1 MIKLQELQEQVL
13 ELPIKERWTLVQ
25 TVLASIQQETLS
37 SISPQPTLETLSE
50 ADPSSSQVRGI
61 RVDTL
66 YSVRPPISMLKTLS
80 ELDSSGS
87 QAGIRVDA
95 YRVRPPISTLETL
108 SELDP
113 WTQSLIGVICLESEN
128 PEESYVNYLEEKY
141 S

>member
-1 MIKLQELQEQVL
+1 MVNNQVNRKVMIKLQELQEQVL

-37 SISPQPTLETLSE
+37 SIPPQ
-50 ADPSSSQVRGI
+50 
-61 RVDTL
+61 
-66 YSVRPPISMLKTLS
+66 
-80 ELDSSGS
+80 
-87 QAGIRVDA
+87 
-95 YRVRPPISTLETL
+95 STLETL

-113 WTQSLIGVICLESEN
+113 WTQSLIGVIRLESEN

>member
-37 SISPQPTLETLSE
+37 SIPPQPTLETLSE
-50 ADPSSSQVRGI
+50 PDPSGSQVRGI

-66 YSVRPPISMLKTLS
+66 YS
-80 ELDSSGS
+80 
-87 QAGIRVDA
+87 
-95 YRVRPPISTLETL
+95 VRPPISTLETL

-113 WTQSLIGVICLESEN
+113 WTQSLIGVIRLESEN